1 MVFNKQYL
9 MTAGPTPLPPAV
21 SQVMAEPIL
30 YHRAPAFIEI
40 YARVLERLKGVYQT
54 GNEVLSF
61 AASGTGAME
70 SAVANLIAPGD
81 IALVASCGKFGERWA
96 ELCEAYGANTV
107 HVETEWGERIDRARV
122 DEALASAGGRAKALF
137 TTQSETS
144 TGVVNDIKALTEVA
158 HAHGAVIGVDAVSGL
173 GVVDLPTDEW
183 GVDVVVSGS
192 QKALMCPPGLAFA
205 SVSDRALAAAE
216 QARERGARAYYFEW
230 AKTLAGQVKDPPDS
244 PFTPAVTLFR
254 ALDVALELIE
264 QEKLEHVFERHAI
277 LGRAAR
283 EAVKGLGLE
292 IFGPEDDNANVV
304 TAVRV
309 PEGVDG
315 ARIPKTMRDTYGVT
329 IAGGQG
335 QLKGKIIRIA
345 HCGYYGAFDIVSTIA
360 ALEMTLDQLGVD
372 VPFGAGVGRAQ
383 EVFARSGLP
392 AAQPA

>member
-1 MVFNKQYL
+1 MVFGKQYL

-40 YARVLERLKGVYQT
+40 YARVLERLKSVYQT
-54 GNEVLSF
+54 ENEVLAF
-61 AASGTGAME
+61 ASSGSGAME
-70 SAVANLIAPGD
+70 SAVANLLAPGD
-81 IALVASCGKFGERWA
+81 LAVVASCGKFGERWA
-96 ELCEAYGANTV
+96 ELSDAYGAETM
-107 HVETEWGERIDRARV
+107 HLETEWGEKIDPARV
-122 DEALASAGGRAKALF
+122 DEALASAGGRGMALF
-137 TTQSETS
+137 TTHSETS
-144 TGVVNDIKALTEVA
+144 TGVVNDVRALTEVA
-158 HAHGAVIGVDAVSGL
+158 HAHGAVIAVDAVSGL

-205 SVSDRALAAAE
+205 SVSERALAVADS
-216 QARERGARAYYFEW
+216 ARQRGARSYYFDW
-230 AKTLAGQVKDPPDS
+230 VKTRVGQLKDPPDS

-254 ALDVALELIE
+254 ALDVALDLIE
-264 QEKLEHVFERHAI
+264 QETLEHVFTRHAV

-283 EAVKGLGLE
+283 EAVKGMGLE
-292 IFGPEDDNANVV
+292 LFAPEDEHANVV

-315 ARIPKTMRDTYGVT
+315 AKIPKTMRDTYGIT

-335 QLKGKIIRIA
+335 HLKGKIIRIA
-345 HCGYYGAFDIVSTIA
+345 HCGYYGAFDILSTVA
-360 ALEMTLDQLGVD
+360 ALEMTLDQLGGD
-372 VPFGAGVGRAQ
+372 VSFGAGVARAQ
-383 EVFARSGLP
+383 EVFAGAGLP